1 MDMDRWCLQPEG
13 CLPKVGEKMIPL
25 DPLSALNS
33 LQSAISMVKKASKVA
48 NDLGGLAPMIGKM
61 FDAKSQA
68 TKAMLQAK
76 REKKGSNM
84 GTAMQI
90 EMALEQARAFEEELK
105 MLFMQTG
112 KVDVWNK
119 IKARQAEMDR
129 DDAKEMAAL
138 RAEEKKA
145 KEKEE
150 EMQEI
155 AMIIG
160 GVAFVLLLVFIGINE
175 LTSLCPKGGCGRWTS
190 LIYCCGRLFLLTI
203 FSG

>member
-1 MDMDRWCLQPEG
+1 M
-13 CLPKVGEKMIPL
+13 EKGRAEMI
-25 DPLSALNS
+25 DPITALNG

-76 REKKGSNM
+76 RSGNKSNL
-84 GTAMQI
+84 GTALQI
-90 EMALEQARAFEEELK
+90 ELVLDEAKRFEAELMLLFQATGRA
-105 MLFMQTG
+105 
-112 KVDVWNK
+112 DVWQK

-138 RAEEKKA
+138 KAAEKKA
-145 KEKEE
+145 KAKEE

-155 AMIIG
+155 AMIVG
-160 GVAFVLLLVFIGINE
+160 GIAFVLLLVFIGINE
-175 LTSLCPKGGCGRWTS
+175 LMSLCPKGGCGR
-190 LIYCCGRLFLLTI
+190 
-203 FSG
+203 